1 MGGPSKKG
9 RMIFGAPVGADFV
22 PKGALAAVIGVGIG
36 VVISFVVNCTLVE
49 ISLSPFFSF
58 YFGFL
63 FIAVGFILFIRGKG
77 IHEHP
82 MSPDEGAKVRKNQIQ
97 FFASLVIISG
107 VLCFLLDKR
116 WFVGVRPM
124 WKVPLYTVLGTSVS
138 FALTFAACDVANY
151 VLGFFQA
158 TIAKP
163 LIDSTNQVTLVLVL
177 STAVGAIYG
186 FIFGVLDV
194 EDEVNYQLTLAL
206 KREESYCYPI
216 GAVVGALGGIGN
228 EFLRV
233 KDNFE
238 LSTEWDADI

>member
-1 MGGPSKKG
+1 MG
-9 RMIFGAPVGADFV
+9 
-22 PKGALAAVIGVGIG
+22 
-36 VVISFVVNCTLVE
+36 
-49 ISLSPFFSF
+49 FS
-58 YFGFL
+58 
-63 FIAVGFILFIRGKG
+63 
-77 IHEHP
+77 
-82 MSPDEGAKVRKNQIQ
+82 
-97 FFASLVIISG
+97 SLVIISG

-186 FIFGVLDV
+186 FIFG
-194 EDEVNYQLTLAL
+194 
-206 KREESYCYPI
+206 
-216 GAVVGALGGIGN
+216 AVDGALGGIGN